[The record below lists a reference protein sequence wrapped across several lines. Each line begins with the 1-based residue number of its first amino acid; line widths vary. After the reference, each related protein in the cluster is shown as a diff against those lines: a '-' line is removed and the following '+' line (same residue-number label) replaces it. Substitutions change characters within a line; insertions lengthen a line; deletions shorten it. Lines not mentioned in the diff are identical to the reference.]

1 VHEPRW
7 GVQRIGDALA
17 LITDT
22 AFDPGSIE
30 LARGFGL
37 ELAL

>member
-1 VHEPRW
+1 L
-7 GVQRIGDALA
+7 RIGDALA

-30 LARGFGL
+30 FARGVDHL
-37 ELAL
+37 LHEA